1 MQINRYV
8 QATGSARVEDIAER
22 LRIPAEVLE
31 PTFTRLV
38 DTGYAFRTG
47 SEYWPTGRG
56 LRQVDFVSSL
66 VVARIMQQLS
76 RSSEFEHG
84 PDRLDVENALERVA
98 QRMLVQRN
106 WDDDADRTVALP
118 RAAAN

>member
-1 MQINRYV
+1 M
-8 QATGSARVEDIAER
+8 
-22 LRIPAEVLE
+22 
-31 PTFTRLV
+31 
-38 DTGYAFRTG
+38 
-47 SEYWPTGRG
+47 PTGRG

-106 WDDDADRTVALP
+106 WDDDVDRTVALP